1 MSAPRLEIDLD
12 AVEHNTRTLVE
23 RLTPRG
29 IRVTGVTKAVLG
41 SPDVAAAMLRG
52 GASGLA
58 DSRVENLA
66 RLEDAGVDAPRT
78 LIRSPMIS
86 QADAVV
92 RSAGTSLNSEGAVLD
107 ALSAAASRLGATHAV
122 VLMVELG
129 DLREG
134 VLPEDVVSLARS
146 VAARPGLVLAG
157 LGTNLACQSGVV
169 PDQTKMEELSALV
182 SDVETAVGFA
192 LSVVSGGN
200 STGLGWAMAARDVG
214 RVDDLRLGESIL
226 LGVDPLSRCPI
237 LGLRTDACTLVGELI
252 EVQTKPSRPWGRQAQ
267 AAFGAPPERR
277 GTGSVRQGILAL
289 GRQDVEPS
297 GLVPPAGVTVLG
309 VSSDHLVVDLGD
321 HGSRVGDELAFG
333 VDYAGCSARRRR
345 RSSPSSRRAWLPRP
359 DSGLAGSR
367 SASAAE
373 RLRLVHGLPAALL
386 AAHEVLRLVLRGSD
400 GAPAGLLVCG
410 DLADDLADGG
420 AAVAVPLDPVAGAE
434 RLLGHP

>member
-1 MSAPRLEIDLD
+1 MVLDAFPALRESPDSQCSVSAPRLEIDLG
-12 AVEHNTRTLVE
+12 AVEGNTRTLVE
-23 RLTPRG
+23 RLAPRG

-41 SPDVAAAMLRG
+41 LPAVGAAMVRG
-52 GASGLA
+52 GASGLG

-66 RLEDAGVDAPRT
+66 RLEGAGVGAPRT

-107 ALSAAASRLGATHAV
+107 ALSAAAARLGATHAV

-134 VLPEDVVSLARS
+134 VLPEDVVALARS
-146 VAARPGLVLAG
+146 VAARPGLALAG

-192 LSVVSGGN
+192 LSSCPGATRRAWAGRWPPGTSVGWTTSAWASRSCSGLD
-200 STGLGWAMAARDVG
+200 TPLA
-214 RVDDLRLGESIL
+214 LP
-226 LGVDPLSRCPI
+226 DPGPAHRR
-237 LGLRTDACTLVGELI
+237 GTLVGELI
-252 EVQTKPSRPWGRQAQ
+252 EVQTKPVASVGASGPGGVRRACR
-267 AAFGAPPERR
+267 AAWHRIGAPGDPGPGQAGRR
-277 GTGSVRQGILAL
+277 AL
-289 GRQDVEPS
+289 

-333 VDYAGCSARRRR
+333 VDYAGLLRAAT
-345 RSSPSSRRAWLPRP
+345 SPFVSFERRA
-359 DSGLAGSR
+359 
-367 SASAAE
+367 AAAT
-373 RLRLVHGLPAALL
+373 G
-386 AAHEVLRLVLRGSD
+386 
-400 GAPAGLLVCG
+400 
-410 DLADDLADGG
+410 
-420 AAVAVPLDPVAGAE
+420 
-434 RLLGHP
+434 